1 MAQDDTAEWS
11 APGRYVELRT
21 GAVAHY
27 VEAGPA
33 DGPPVML
40 LHGGLPG
47 SSGAAGWRF
56 MLPALG
62 AAGFHVVAPDRPGFG
77 RADTRPEHR
86 PTRGVLSW
94 GAFVR
99 DFADA
104 LGWDRFSLGG
114 NSQGAQSAAYFA
126 VQNPERVERLA
137 LIACGGF
144 NPTFDIT
151 PDQLLPGVPFPVWDG
166 TEESMRDM
174 LTTIVFRTEA
184 LSDDLVRMRNESAL
198 AQRESLAAASA
209 WNARALADPGIGQA
223 HRLLGHLDR
232 LTVPIIYLYGRQ
244 DVLSPVEN
252 AYLQEDLLPNVQF
265 LYPDQCGHQ
274 AQTDQPELLNT
285 AFAEFFAEGSLT
297 RETADRAGI
306 STRRPEL
313 PWAVRG

>member
-1 MAQDDTAEWS
+1 M
-11 APGRYVELRT
+11 PRVL
-21 GAVAHY
+21 
-27 VEAGPA
+27 
-33 DGPPVML
+33 
-40 LHGGLPG
+40 
-47 SSGAAGWRF
+47 
-56 MLPALG
+56 LPALLC
-62 AAGFHVVAPDRPGFG
+62 A
-77 RADTRPEHR
+77 
-86 PTRGVLSW
+86 
-94 GAFVR
+94 
-99 DFADA
+99 
-104 LGWDRFSLGG
+104 
-114 NSQGAQSAAYFA
+114 
-126 VQNPERVERLA
+126 A

-209 WNARALADPGIGQA
+209 WNARALTDPGIGQA

-274 AQTDQPELLNT
+274 AQTDQPDLLNA
-285 AFAEFFAEGSLT
+285 AFAEWFAHGSLT
-297 RETADRAGI
+297 RATPLEVGGDDRRCSIRLARQEFSGPQVPSRGI
-306 STRRPEL
+306 CLGQKSVGGI
-313 PWAVRG
+313 AK

>member
-1 MAQDDTAEWS
+1 MTQDADDRWW

-33 DGPPVML
+33 DGPRVML

-77 RADTRPEHR
+77 RADTRPEHH
-86 PTRGVLSW
+86 PLRGFLSW
-94 GAFVR
+94 SEFVR

-104 LGWDRFSLGG
+104 LGWDSFSIGG
-114 NSQGAQSAAYFA
+114 NSQGAQTAAYFA
-126 VQNPERVERLA
+126 VHNPERVERLA

-144 NPTFDIT
+144 NPTFDIARE
-151 PDQLLPGVPFPVWDG
+151 QLLPGVPFPVWDG
-166 TEESMRDM
+166 TEASMRDM

-209 WNARALADPGIGQA
+209 WNARALTDPQIGQA
-223 HRLLGHLDR
+223 HRLIGHLDR
-232 LTVPIIYLYGRQ
+232 LTIPIVYLYGRQ

-265 LYPDQCGHQ
+265 LYPDRCGHQ
-274 AQTDQPELLNT
+274 AQTDQPELLNA
-285 AFAEFFAEGSLT
+285 AFAELFAEGSLT
-297 RETADRAGI
+297 RATADAAGI
-306 STRRPEL
+306 SRRRPEL
-313 PWAVRG
+313 PWAVRD